1 MSEEIVATVN
11 EESIFDSI
19 KEMVLGNSEDD
30 SFDVLI
36 KMLINSAISTL
47 TQVGVGPQ
55 EGFSIEGSTETWT
68 DFIGNDPKSK
78 PWVKNYVYAKVRLGF
93 DTPASSI
100 VSDVLQKMIA
110 ESEWRLNIECDKSF

>member
-1 MSEEIVATVN
+1 MSEEVVTTIN

-19 KEMVLGNSEDD
+19 KEMVLGNAEDD
-30 SFDVLI
+30 SFDIII

-47 TQVGVGPQ
+47 TQVGVGPV
-55 EGFSIEGSTETWT
+55 EGFSIEGSNETWA

-110 ESEWRLNIECDKSF
+110 ECEWRLNIECDKSF

>member
-1 MSEEIVATVN
+1 MSEEVVTTIN

-19 KEMVLGNSEDD
+19 KEMVLGNSEDN
-30 SFDVLI
+30 SFDVII
-36 KMLINSAISTL
+36 KMLINSALSTL
-47 TQVGVGPQ
+47 TQVGVGPE
-55 EGFSIEGSTETWT
+55 EGFSIEGSNETWA
-68 DFIGNDPKSK
+68 DFIGNDPKRK

>member
-78 PWVKNYVYAKVRLGF
+78 PRVKNYVYAKVRLGF